1 MFVGFSDKELSLYS
15 RPCEKYIWAMGR
27 EEGVDKIMP
36 YAILLFDLLSKIYFL
51 CFTSKEK
58 VSFTSK
64 GVSNGYNMCEK
75 LFQRA
80 VKVGGT
86 LNVVKSMEERQGK
99 IFYYFGVIYFYC
111 FFSFC

>member
-1 MFVGFSDKELSLYS
+1 
-15 RPCEKYIWAMGR
+15 MGR

-75 LFQRA
+75 LF
-80 VKVGGT
+80 
-86 LNVVKSMEERQGK
+86 
-99 IFYYFGVIYFYC
+99 
-111 FFSFC
+111 